1 MRTRAAGTK
10 APTPANGE
18 TTVKAAVVE
27 PPKLYKTLILP
38 SHASDDARFI
48 QLQNPRTGKPTRYY
62 FCPKLGLFEFTSI
75 SPPSSTSR
83 SLLFVS
89 STDGGDQERV
99 EEAGE
104 QKGFTSKTG
113 QLHVATPI
121 DIIFF
126 ILPIIVPSNRNSGRA
141 LFQPLDDI
149 IDANEDIS
157 PHLRKVLYTAEF
169 RPIIER
175 RMASV
180 CETIDGDG
188 TMFRYSESKLVGE
201 LFVKVERMVKNGL
214 PPSLE
219 ARFVYQ
225 ALEPPMLNVSKVAPA
240 VSKDETNGNEQDT
253 QPSQSTNDS
262 QTPSE
267 TTATASSFSATQT
280 SASTP
285 ITELAD
291 TQEDM
296 SQPKHSYS
304 PEISRLMRIRTAL
317 SFIQSSYL
325 QPSLSTKVTEILSSS
340 SSPMDFKPLDD
351 YLQEIA
357 KFRAE
362 AHASRSMHDMSRRKR
377 GYDDDETAEEKA
389 EKKRKAQDEEK
400 KKKASVSRGVRD
412 LKKVNTSGMQ
422 KLSSFFGKAPAKK

>member
-1 MRTRAAGTK
+1 MKTRAASTK
-10 APTPANGE
+10 VSAPANGE
-18 TTVKAAVVE
+18 TPAKSAAVE

-48 QLQNPRTGKPTRYY
+48 QLQSPRTGKLTRYY

-75 SPPSSTSR
+75 SPPSSTPR

-89 STDGGDQERV
+89 STGEGAEKETS
-99 EEAGE
+99 EE
-104 QKGFTSKTG
+104 KGFTSKTG

-121 DIIFF
+121 DVIFF
-126 ILPIIVPSNRNSGRA
+126 ILPIIASSNRNSGRA

-157 PHLRKVLYTAEF
+157 PHLRKVLYTPDF
-169 RPIIER
+169 RPTIEK
-175 RMASV
+175 RMASI

-188 TMFRYSESKLVGE
+188 TMFRYSESKLIGE
-201 LFVKVERMVKNGL
+201 LLVKAERMVKNGL

-225 ALEPPMLNVSKVAPA
+225 ALEPPMLSVSKGAPA
-240 VSKDETNGNEQDT
+240 ASKDETNGSEKDT
-253 QPSQSTNDS
+253 QPSQSTSDS

-267 TTATASSFSATQT
+267 TAATASSFSTTKT

-285 ITELAD
+285 ITEAAD

-296 SQPKHSYS
+296 SEPKHSYS
-304 PEISRLMRIRTAL
+304 PEISHLMRIRTAL

-325 QPSLSTKVTEILSSS
+325 HPDLSAKVTEILTSE
-340 SSPMDFKPLDD
+340 SSPKNFTALDD
-351 YLQEIA
+351 YLKNIA
-357 KFRAE
+357 KLRAE
-362 AHASRSMHDMSRRKR
+362 VQASRSMYDMSRRKR
-377 GYDDDETAEEKA
+377 GYEDDETAEEKA

-400 KKKASVSRGVRD
+400 KKKATVSRGVRD

-422 KLSSFFGKAPAKK
+422 KLSSFFGKAAAKK